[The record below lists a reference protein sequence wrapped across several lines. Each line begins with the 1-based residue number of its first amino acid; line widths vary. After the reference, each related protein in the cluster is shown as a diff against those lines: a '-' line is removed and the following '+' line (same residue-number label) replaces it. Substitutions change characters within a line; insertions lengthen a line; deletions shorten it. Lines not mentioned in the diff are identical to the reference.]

1 MPLGFGVTSRSSQ
14 EAKKLEGTGV
24 VVFRQA
30 DTGEY
35 LREVGETGSFFCV
48 NLLTSNRRT
57 LCSPLKRIQQYL
69 SFLKKGVLEFIQS
82 V

>member
-35 LREVGETGSFFCV
+35 LREVGETGSFCV
-48 NLLTSNRRT
+48 NSLTSNRRT